1 MKKQKA
7 FKQKDSLNRPKEK
20 KKTVRKTFL
29 SSNSNFDIFK
39 QNPFFK
45 TIFDNAEIGI
55 VVENSK
61 RELVHINSAFAKML
75 GCSENEIMELGIK
88 NITHPH
94 DFNTDQKLFQEIVT
108 GKRSQY
114 QIEKRYLTKDG
125 KVKYG
130 KLTISKV
137 DNLKENENYY
147 IALIEDLTEFK
158 LAVENLIS
166 QQNLL
171 ITLLDNIPDSI
182 YFKDLKS
189 RYIKVNKAFAEKR
202 NVVNLESL
210 IGKSDADFFASDHA
224 AAAYA
229 DEQHIIKTG
238 MPIISKEE
246 KEEWPDG
253 KTTWASSTKM
263 PLYDTGGKIIGT
275 FGISRDITQLKHSQ
289 EIVKESEEL
298 YRSLFESSDDGMF
311 FVSEGII
318 IDCNQAVLDIFR
330 CGREFIVG
338 HPPSDFSPEY
348 QPDGRS
354 SFESAS
360 EKIEKAFNG
369 IPQHFYWLHKRPD
382 ESLIDCE
389 ISLKAISISGKK
401 IIQATMRDHTEKM
414 RADKI
419 RNSLFEIS
427 EAAYTAV
434 NMDTLYKKIHEVVG
448 KLMTVKNIYIAL
460 YDDRKDMISFPYFV
474 DEFDPPQPPKR
485 PGKGLTEYVLRRGE
499 ATLINAHQDL
509 ELRRLGE
516 TELIGEPAAIWL
528 GVPLKLN
535 DKTIGVIVVQHYE
548 NENAYGKNEQQI
560 LTFVSEQI
568 AQVIERKRNSDAI
581 KKYAEELMQLNATK
595 DKFFSIIA
603 HDLKNPFVTI
613 LGFSDLLITD
623 YSDLSD
629 DERKYYIE
637 EMRKSADLSHNLLQN
652 LLQWSRAQTG
662 HIEFEP
668 RKLNLKHIVLENI
681 ALLSASAARKQIA
694 INHNVFQEVNVIADE
709 DMLNSIIRNLLTNA
723 LKFTNKGG
731 MIEINAVKKNE
742 IAEISISDSGM
753 GMDESIRASLFKLD
767 STHSSYGTENE
778 AGTGLGLILC
788 KEFVEKNGGT
798 IIVESELGIG
808 SKFTFTLPST
818 S

>member
-20 KKTVRKTFL
+20 KKTVRKTFS

-360 EKIEKAFNG
+360 EKIEKAFN
-369 IPQHFYWLHKRPD
+369 
-382 ESLIDCE
+382 
-389 ISLKAISISGKK
+389 
-401 IIQATMRDHTEKM
+401 
-414 RADKI
+414 
-419 RNSLFEIS
+419 
-427 EAAYTAV
+427 
-434 NMDTLYKKIHEVVG
+434 
-448 KLMTVKNIYIAL
+448 
-460 YDDRKDMISFPYFV
+460 
-474 DEFDPPQPPKR
+474 
-485 PGKGLTEYVLRRGE
+485 
-499 ATLINAHQDL
+499 
-509 ELRRLGE
+509 
-516 TELIGEPAAIWL
+516 
-528 GVPLKLN
+528 
-535 DKTIGVIVVQHYE
+535 
-548 NENAYGKNEQQI
+548 
-560 LTFVSEQI
+560 
-568 AQVIERKRNSDAI
+568 
-581 KKYAEELMQLNATK
+581 
-595 DKFFSIIA
+595 
-603 HDLKNPFVTI
+603 
-613 LGFSDLLITD
+613 
-623 YSDLSD
+623 
-629 DERKYYIE
+629 
-637 EMRKSADLSHNLLQN
+637 
-652 LLQWSRAQTG
+652 
-662 HIEFEP
+662 
-668 RKLNLKHIVLENI
+668 
-681 ALLSASAARKQIA
+681 
-694 INHNVFQEVNVIADE
+694 
-709 DMLNSIIRNLLTNA
+709 
-723 LKFTNKGG
+723 
-731 MIEINAVKKNE
+731 
-742 IAEISISDSGM
+742 
-753 GMDESIRASLFKLD
+753 
-767 STHSSYGTENE
+767 
-778 AGTGLGLILC
+778 
-788 KEFVEKNGGT
+788 
-798 IIVESELGIG
+798 
-808 SKFTFTLPST
+808 
-818 S
+818 